1 MPRPAKGY
9 TNAAGDAIPGTH
21 DPISRF
27 MDQTAL
33 KFWAY
38 KRGQQGLPLFDR
50 AAIDIGSAVHRR
62 PSGRQ
67 YDVDVAEREYNGRTI
82 RKITKATPANGATRP
97 AVANGSA
104 TTAS

>member
-1 MPRPAKGY
+1 MPRPANGY
-9 TNAAGDAIPGTH
+9 TNAAGDSIPGTH

-67 YDVDVAEREYNGRTI
+67 YDVDVAEREHHGRTI
-82 RKITKATPANGATRP
+82 PKLTKASPAHAPTTPT
-97 AVANGSA
+97 VAN
-104 TTAS
+104 TLP